1 MTFKRRTFYRQSGER
16 LLEHLDGLMHTD
28 MGYPDEPSWG
38 YAFTYLASLYGSD
51 GGNTRLTQKSLN
63 HLVQQDKSSP
73 NYSWEFVVYAL
84 QAAKTSGTVQL
95 PDRLNDYREKG
106 TRMFNWYLLRTLN
119 RRLCGRYNSADHIK
133 LFMASKIFQQSSG
146 LILDEFQ
153 TRSLQYHAFCL
164 FVLAELI
171 ELEPQNIWLKN
182 WFIKGINFSLQQIL
196 SDGTSLY
203 IGRGQEQIFGY
214 GALIY
219 SLEFCNAKVQPLD
232 ENKIHQVSDRLL
244 SFQRTDGS
252 YPLVLRSREP
262 EPINA
267 CFSEPP
273 PGGWYGYN
281 IIYDYQPFLAY
292 CLLKSSK
299 LR

>member
-1 MTFKRRTFYRQSGER
+1 MTNSRKICYQQSGER
-16 LLEHLDGLMHTD
+16 LLQHLDGLMHPDT
-28 MGYPDEPSWG
+28 GYPEEPSWG

-51 GGNTRLTQKSLN
+51 GGNTPLTQKSLN

-95 PDRLNDYREKG
+95 PDCLNDYREKG

-119 RRLCGRYNSADHIK
+119 KRLCGRYNAADHLK
-133 LFMASKIFQQSSG
+133 LFIASKIFQQSSG

-171 ELEPQNIWLKN
+171 EITPQNPWLKN
-182 WFIKGINFSLQQIL
+182 WFLKGIEFSLQQIL

-203 IGRGQEQIFGY
+203 LGRGQEQIFGY

-219 SLEFCNAKVQPLD
+219 SLEYCHTKLRPID
-232 ENKIHQVSDRLL
+232 ENKLNAVNTRVLN
-244 SFQRTDGS
+244 FQRPDGS
-252 YPLVLRSREP
+252 FPLVLRHREAEVP
-262 EPINA
+262 NA
-267 CFSEPP
+267 KFSAEP

-281 IIYDYQPFLAY
+281 TLFDYQPFLAY
-292 CLLKSSK
+292 CLLKASK
-299 LR
+299 LS